1 MPLSETK
8 FHTGDLAPDFTLPD
22 VHGKSHQLGETLKQS
37 VVLLVFFRG
46 TWCDE
51 CRAYLT
57 ALEAPYEHF
66 KANGVQVLG
75 VAHQR
80 TDIAVSYFR
89 REPISYPYLID
100 NDMKVITA
108 YGLKRDFVIGA
119 FALSRNGPQTSHP
132 ACLLIDQ
139 SSIIRWIYVGDSKHD
154 LPTTEMLE
162 VEIAR
167 LGLGETKSLIWCRL
181 NWMLANIYVSNFHWR
196 W

>member
-8 FHTGDLAPDFTLPD
+8 FHVGDHAPDFTLLD
-22 VHGKSHQLGETLKQS
+22 VHGISYQLSETLKHS
-37 VVLLVFFRG
+37 AVLLVFFRG

-75 VAHQR
+75 IAHQR
-80 TDIAVSYFR
+80 RDIAISYFR

-100 NDMKVITA
+100 NDMKVISE

-119 FALSRNGPQTSHP
+119 FALSRNGPQTTHP

-139 SSIIRWIYVGDSKHD
+139 SGIIRWIYVGDSKRD
-154 LPTTEMLE
+154 LPGEE
-162 VEIAR
+162 QIEAEITR
-167 LGLGETKSLIWCRL
+167 LGLGSTQSLPSTR
-181 NWMLANIYVSNFHWR
+181 S
-196 W
+196 